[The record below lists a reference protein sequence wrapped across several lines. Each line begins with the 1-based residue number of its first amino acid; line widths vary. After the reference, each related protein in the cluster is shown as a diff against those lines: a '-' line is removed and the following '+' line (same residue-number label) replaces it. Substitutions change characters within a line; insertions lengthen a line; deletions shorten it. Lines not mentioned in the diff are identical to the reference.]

1 MLIPLIPFGRCD
13 LTRSG
18 PSIGI
23 MRVMGV
29 TKFERFFRL
38 AASIDVD
45 KDDLKRYQEFVDQK
59 LYDLLLMGQAAAKAN
74 NRDVLEPWDLP
85 ITKGLQESIHEFR
98 RIDADVELAPILEHL
113 AARPPLDVALSEE
126 TQARLVPIVGGVS
139 VALAQAFTILDQGV
153 KNPRTEHWDRAT
165 HIFDLLL

>member
-18 PSIGI
+18 RSIGI
-23 MRVMGV
+23 MPVMGV

-126 TQARLVPIVGGVS
+126 TAGTTRPNRGGRQRGVGPG
-139 VALAQAFTILDQGV
+139 IHD
-153 KNPRTEHWDRAT
+153 PRPRCEESQD
-165 HIFDLLL
+165 